1 MTKPN
6 EDPIILPPGPVDFDK
21 LSAAL
26 RKGADHEKAIEA
38 ATKDTPKLEEVDM
51 EAVEAERRAAIAKM
65 QEAPAETNEV
75 AKPSAA
81 AAGKE

>member
-38 ATKDTPKLEEVDM
+38 ATKDNPKPEEVDM
-51 EAVEAERRAAIAKM
+51 EAVEAERRAALQQA
-65 QEAPAETNEV
+65 QAAPEETKEV
-75 AKPSAA
+75 AKSGAT